1 MQIAVLADTHLRGG
15 RSLPK
20 FIWEHLPDAD
30 LILHAGDLTHSG
42 LIDELSLLAPVKAV
56 CGNCDDWDVN
66 LPNQEWI
73 ECESFRIGLI
83 HGHTGKG
90 KTTLERA
97 FNAFEKAPVN
107 VIVFGHSHTPV
118 LQWYNGVLMFNP
130 GSPTDK
136 RREPQ
141 YSFGWLDVQEDHIN
155 AKHFYF

>member
-1 MQIAVLADTHLRGG
+1 MHIAVLSDTHLRAG

-20 FIWEHLPDAD
+20 VVWEQLAEAD

-42 LIDELSLLAPVKAV
+42 LLAELSLLAPVKAV
-56 CGNCDDWDVN
+56 CGNCDSWDVN

-73 ECESFRIGLI
+73 ECESFKIGLI
-83 HGHTGKG
+83 HGHQGQG

-97 FNAFEKAPVN
+97 FKAFAPKPVD
-107 VIVFGHSHTPV
+107 VIVFGHSHTPT
-118 LQWYNGVLMFNP
+118 LEWHNGVLMFNP

-141 YSFGWLDVQEDHIN
+141 YSFGWLDVQAGQVN